1 MGATGGVLGC
11 GLVAELVRGAAK
23 PPRHSKRPIRGWAWL
38 ATARGGAAAKVLA
51 GASVPGDAKGY
62 GLRKLAQ
69 GKEGFGV

>member
-1 MGATGGVLGC
+1 MGC
-11 GLVAELVRGAAK
+11 GLVVELVRGAAK

-51 GASVPGDAKGY
+51 GASVLGDAKGY
-62 GLRKLAQ
+62 GLRELVQ

>member
-1 MGATGGVLGC
+1 MV
-11 GLVAELVRGAAK
+11 VELVRGAAK
-23 PPRHSKRPIRGWAWL
+23 PPRHSKRPIRGSAWL

>member
-1 MGATGGVLGC
+1 MGC
-11 GLVAELVRGAAK
+11 GLAVELVRGAAN
-23 PPRHSKRPIRGWAWL
+23 PPRHSERPIRGWAWL